1 MIKLKNLAI
10 LSISTS
16 IFLLNCSQ
24 NQEKNKVVE
33 DATAKKE
40 TVVKT
45 VSVEK
50 PVEQKV
56 EEDTL
61 GNFADYYVAVLDTN
75 TNYNPIHAKMFI
87 ASNALKIPIDTLGRY
102 YNKKKDK
109 IILPENDE
117 DEIYAGEYFPRR
129 NAEENL
135 SLEYLNMYKPDA
147 KAKTIALVAGIY
159 ADKDSAT
166 AALKKMKT
174 IEPKAFLLKS
184 KIYIGCMH

>member
-10 LSISTS
+10 LSIASS

-24 NQEKNKVVE
+24 NQEKNKVAA
-33 DATAKKE
+33 DTITKKE
-40 TVVKT
+40 TIVKA

-50 PVEQKV
+50 PIEQKV

-75 TNYNPIHAKMFI
+75 TNYNQIHAKMFT
-87 ASNALKIPIDTLGRY
+87 ASEALNITIDTLGRY
-102 YNKKKDK
+102 YNKKKDE
-109 IILPENDE
+109 IILPEDDE

-135 SLEYLNMYKPDA
+135 SLEYLNVYKPDA
-147 KAKTIALVAGIY
+147 KAKMIALVAGIY
-159 ADKDSAT
+159 ADKDSA
-166 AALKKMKT
+166 AIALKRL
-174 IEPKAFLLKS
+174 KAIDSKSFVLKS

>member
-1 MIKLKNLAI
+1 M
-10 LSISTS
+10 LSIAPS
-16 IFLLNCSQ
+16 IFLMACSQ
-24 NQEKNKVVE
+24 SHEKNKNIE
-33 DATAKKE
+33 DSTIKKE
-40 TVVKT
+40 MIVKA

-50 PVEQKV
+50 SIQQKV

-75 TNYNPIHAKMFI
+75 MNYNPIHSKMF
-87 ASNALKIPIDTLGRY
+87 STSEALNIPIDTLGRY
-102 YNKKKDK
+102 YNKKKDE

-166 AALKKMKT
+166 IALKKLKT
-174 IEPKAFLLKS
+174 IEPKAFVLKS
-184 KIYIGCMH
+184 KIYVGCMH

>member
-10 LSISTS
+10 LSISYS
-16 IFLLNCSQ
+16 IFLVACSQ
-24 NQEKNKVVE
+24 NHEKNNVVE
-33 DATAKKE
+33 DTTTKKE
-40 TVVKT
+40 IIVKA

-75 TNYNPIHAKMFI
+75 ANYNPMHSKMFS
-87 ASNALKIPIDTLGRY
+87 ASKTLNIPIDTLGRY
-102 YNKKKDK
+102 YNKKKNE
-109 IILPENDE
+109 IILPENDA

-129 NAEENL
+129 SPEENL
-135 SLEYLNMYKPDA
+135 SLEYLNIYKPDA

-159 ADKDSAT
+159 EDKDSA
-166 AALKKMKT
+166 AVALKKLKT
-174 IEPKAFLLKS
+174 IEPKAFVLKS
-184 KIYIGCMH
+184 KVYIGCMH

>member
-1 MIKLKNLAI
+1 MIKLKTLAI
-10 LSISTS
+10 LPVISF
-16 IFLLNCSQ
+16 IFLAACSQ
-24 NQEKNKVVE
+24 SREKNRIVE
-33 DATAKKE
+33 DTIAQKE
-40 TVVKT
+40 DIVKT
-45 VSVEK
+45 VPVEK

-56 EEDTL
+56 EEDTS

-75 TNYNPIHAKMFI
+75 ANYNPIHSKMFS
-87 ASNALKIPIDTLGRY
+87 ASKALKIPIDTLGRY

-135 SLEYLNMYKPDA
+135 SLEYLNMYKSDA
-147 KAKTIALVAGIY
+147 KARTIALVAGIY

-166 AALKKMKT
+166 AALKKLKA
-174 IEPKAFLLKS
+174 IEPKAFVLKS